1 MTKDVVATKKRK
13 EVMNETKLVTTQP
26 LFVTRQPLRQR
37 DKPQFRGGQ
46 GKPMTS
52 TTTRRTNHSMVS
64 LNLSGPKLG

>member
-37 DKPQFRGGQ
+37 DKPQFPAASR
-46 GKPMTS
+46 KPMT
-52 TTTRRTNHSMVS
+52 TGTTRRTNHSMVS